1 MSFFSEIR
9 IGNLDFFKCQAKKY
23 NPRGQ
28 KTAQSLKKM
37 FLSGYKFCKLLK
49 MNSLDTLF
57 LLLFSLS
64 AVSAP
69 SSKSATNQ
77 NELARLAGHISNSA
91 ASLALKKVL
100 NNYQSTTLQINME
113 QEIFLSAIQTNIK
126 SQGQL
131 HSQGEKFYLKL
142 EGHPSSVMIFDGKFL
157 WYQADASEKVVFQ
170 LTNPSDIQILTRFFD
185 EKKFFQ
191 NFHIQKA
198 RKVNQEYVLQLSPKK
213 KLAGLS
219 EIFMKFGQ
227 HISELRIVWKELD
240 NWQKYKFSKPKNK
253 SFPDKH
259 FQFSISGFQVITKTG
274 NKDQG

>member
-1 MSFFSEIR
+1 
-9 IGNLDFFKCQAKKY
+9 
-23 NPRGQ
+23 
-28 KTAQSLKKM
+28 
-37 FLSGYKFCKLLK
+37 
-49 MNSLDTLF
+49 MNALDTLF
-57 LLLFSLS
+57 LLLFSLF

-77 NELARLAGHISNSA
+77 NELARRAGHISNSA
-91 ASLALKKVL
+91 ASLALKKVM
-100 NNYQSTTLQINME
+100 NNYQSTTLQINIE

-131 HSQGEKFYLKL
+131 HSQGEKFHLKL
-142 EGHPSSVMIFDGKFL
+142 EGQPSSVMIFDGKFL
-157 WYQADASEKVVFQ
+157 WYQADAREKVVFQ

-185 EKKFFQ
+185 EKFFFQ

-219 EIFMKFGQ
+219 EVFMKFGLY
-227 HISELRIVWKELD
+227 ISELRIVWKELD

-274 NKDQG
+274 NKDQGRDK